1 MKRHL
6 YNKLL
11 YSIVN
16 GGVILEQKLYAKMI
30 REKRKALGWTQK
42 ELAEKIFS
50 TQQAVARWENSITE
64 PNLESLTALSKALG
78 VPVSHFRDKE
88 IVETEED
95 FLTLYRSLNPRD
107 RENTISY
114 MRLLKKQEIERNNF
128 I

>member
-1 MKRHL
+1 M
-6 YNKLL
+6 
-11 YSIVN
+11 N
-16 GGVILEQKLYAKMI
+16 GGVIVGQKLYAKMI

-78 VPVSHFRDKE
+78 VPVSHFIDKE

-114 MRLLKKQEIERNNF
+114 MRLVKKQEIERNNF

>member
-1 MKRHL
+1 M
-6 YNKLL
+6 
-11 YSIVN
+11 
-16 GGVILEQKLYAKMI
+16 EQKLYAKMI

-50 TQQAVARWENSITE
+50 TQQAVARWEYSITE

-78 VPVSHFRDKE
+78 VSESHFIDKE

-114 MRLLKKQEIERNNF
+114 MRLLKNKKLSEITLSDKSPIIEWFSHFHR
-128 I
+128 

>member
-1 MKRHL
+1 M
-6 YNKLL
+6 
-11 YSIVN
+11 N

-42 ELAEKIFS
+42 ELVEKIFS

-78 VPVSHFRDKE
+78 VPVSHFIDKE

-95 FLTLYRSLNPRD
+95 FLILYRSLNPRD

>member
-1 MKRHL
+1 M
-6 YNKLL
+6 
-11 YSIVN
+11 N
-16 GGVILEQKLYAKMI
+16 GGVVLEQKLYAKMI

-50 TQQAVARWENSITE
+50 TQQAVARWEYSITE

-78 VPVSHFRDKE
+78 VPESHFIDKE
-88 IVETEED
+88 IVEKEED

>member
-1 MKRHL
+1 M
-6 YNKLL
+6 
-11 YSIVN
+11 N

-78 VPVSHFRDKE
+78 VPVSHFIDKE

-107 RENTISY
+107 WNGNSFFDKFY
-114 MRLLKKQEIERNNF
+114 KVQNF
-128 I
+128 FPYAIPIVLDNEPPRM

>member
-1 MKRHL
+1 M
-6 YNKLL
+6 
-11 YSIVN
+11 N

-78 VPVSHFRDKE
+78 VPVSHFIDKE
-88 IVETEED
+88 IVEKEED

>member
-1 MKRHL
+1 M
-6 YNKLL
+6 
-11 YSIVN
+11 N

-78 VPVSHFRDKE
+78 VPESHFIDKE

>member
-1 MKRHL
+1 M
-6 YNKLL
+6 
-11 YSIVN
+11 
-16 GGVILEQKLYAKMI
+16 EQKLYAKMI

-64 PNLESLTALSKALG
+64 LNLESLTALSKALG
-78 VPVSHFRDKE
+78 VPVSHFIDKE

>member
-1 MKRHL
+1 M
-6 YNKLL
+6 
-11 YSIVN
+11 
-16 GGVILEQKLYAKMI
+16 EQKLYAKMI

-78 VPVSHFRDKE
+78 VPVSHFIDKE

-107 RENTISY
+107 WNGNSFFDKFY
-114 MRLLKKQEIERNNF
+114 KVQNF
-128 I
+128 FPYAIPIVLDNEPPRM